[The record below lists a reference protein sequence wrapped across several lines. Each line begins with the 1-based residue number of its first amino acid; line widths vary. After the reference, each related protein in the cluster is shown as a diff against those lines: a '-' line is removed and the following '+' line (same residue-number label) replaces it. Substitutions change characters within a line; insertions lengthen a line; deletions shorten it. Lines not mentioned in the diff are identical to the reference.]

1 MGGDNTC
8 KMCADDCK
16 ATCLGCWSDLDTG
29 GGYQKRLFSDCCA
42 DPGLFV
48 YSCCCPCLLT
58 GQISQEMGRN
68 CCAAPR
74 GRHIYGPPLDSG
86 GGRRGSCATHGRRR
100 REITSR
106 RITGR
111 RAA

>member
-16 ATCLGCWSDLDTG
+16 ATCLGFWNDLDTG

-42 DPGLFV
+42 DPGLFC

-74 GRHIYGPPLDSG
+74 GRHICGHPLD
-86 GGRRGSCATHGRRR
+86 RWGSRATHGRRR
-100 REITSR
+100 REITS
-106 RITGR
+106 
-111 RAA
+111 

>member
-29 GGYQKRLFSDCCA
+29 GNYQKRLFSDCCA

-74 GRHIYGPPLDSG
+74 GRHIC
-86 GGRRGSCATHGRRR
+86 GRRLDRGGDAGLPPIDVRAQARPASATSG
-100 REITSR
+100 TC
-106 RITGR
+106 
-111 RAA
+111 